1 MLCGLFGAV
10 FVELAP
16 DFPIWSLS
24 CCYTIFKIRFLI
36 KFRQLGK
43 VDGKQADMRPLKRR
57 SGKTETSEAISPDV
71 AYGRG
76 QSQDPT
82 DICDV

>member
-24 CCYTIFKIRFLI
+24 CCYTIFKIISRFCSSSANWER
-36 KFRQLGK
+36 FMESRH
-43 VDGKQADMRPLKRR
+43 V
-57 SGKTETSEAISPDV
+57 STEKEVWQNGDK
-71 AYGRG
+71 
-76 QSQDPT
+76 
-82 DICDV
+82 